1 MKWIGQHIW
10 DFISRFRNYIYVQKA
25 DISTST
31 TVLVIDE
38 EGKVGKNTGIGSTGV
53 TSITSNDGVAST
65 GEAIT
70 PNLAVTGAVNL
81 RVFAYDGGA
90 NVGYVPAGGSASTFL
105 RGDGTWVTPT
115 NTTYSAMTTSVLG
128 IGKLRYAINGTPAA
142 NAQTTTAGRTYGIT
156 DNDANQ
162 LIVNVPW
169 TDTDTT
175 YSMMTNTTL
184 GLGKLEDN
192 TVQTVAANAVTA
204 TASRTYGIQRNSS
217 NQLVVNVPWTSGTS
231 YKNDYF
237 AAKCESTALSSATDG
252 EASAVL
258 IPFTAEILKSTTT
271 IFGLGSGAAAGCL
284 TISTASH
291 VALHWNIASDTSV
304 VNNRVLGGVKL
315 QKGCPEGD
323 GYVWTDID
331 PTHGYLYNRGTGSIR
346 EASVSG
352 SILINHVVESEE
364 CPNPIYRLVLWK
376 VAASNASTKVITQIN
391 GCQLTAQRLS

>member
-31 TVLVIDE
+31 DVLVIDE
-38 EGKVGKNTGIGSTGV
+38 DGKVGKNNTIASSGV
-53 TSITSNDGVAST
+53 TSITSADGVTST

-70 PNLAVTGAVNL
+70 PNTAATGAVNL
-81 RVFAYDGGA
+81 KVFSYNGGT
-90 NVGYVPAGGSASTFL
+90 NVGYVPTGGSSTTFL

-115 NTTYSAMTTSVLG
+115 NTTYVAMTTSVLG
-128 IGKLRYAINGTPAA
+128 LGKLRYPINGTPAA
-142 NAQTTTAGRTYGIT
+142 NAQTTTASRTYGIT

-192 TVQTVAANAVTA
+192 TVQTVAANTVTA
-204 TASRTYGIQRNSS
+204 TASRTYGIQKNSS
-217 NQLVVNVPWTSGTS
+217 NQLVVNVPWTSGG

-237 AAKCESTALSSATDG
+237 AAKCETTALSAAVEG
-252 EASAVL
+252 EAQAVL
-258 IPFTAEILKSTTT
+258 IPFNVEILKSTTT
-271 IFGLGSGAAAGCL
+271 IFGFGAGAAAGCL
-284 TISTASH
+284 TINTDSH

-315 QKGCPEGD
+315 QKGCPDGD
-323 GYVWTDID
+323 TYSWSDVD
-331 PTHGYLYNRGTGSIR
+331 PTHGYLYNRGNGNIR

-352 SILINHVVESEE
+352 SILINHQVENEA
-364 CPNPIYRLVLWK
+364 CPNAIYRLVLWK
-376 VAASNASTKVITQIN
+376 EAGSVTTTKVITQIN